1 MRIIFKYYIIIIMWT
16 ALFERNKSHH
26 PVNEFEFIEDAQEK
40 EALVRVGKREL
51 SPLKS
56 PGGLP
61 SSSVIQPRL
70 RMRGNGKR
78 LTYSEAAEMSPEL
91 MCDVNFLTPASEDSG
106 PECFET
112 SDDDLDA
119 SEVL

>member
-1 MRIIFKYYIIIIMWT
+1 MWT

-26 PVNEFEFIEDAQEK
+26 PVNEFECIEDAQEK

-61 SSSVIQPRL
+61 SSSVIQPRF
-70 RMRGNGKR
+70 RMRGNAKR
-78 LTYSEAAEMSPEL
+78 LTYGEAAEMSPEL
-91 MCDVNFLTPASEDSG
+91 ICDVNFETPESEDSG
-106 PECFET
+106 PECVET
-112 SDDDLDA
+112 NGCELHA
-119 SEVL
+119 SETTFVQKKSG